1 MNIGYITVH
10 PANYINNQMTYH
22 FPKGNVEIFY
32 LQQRTNEKPWK
43 TSEAKQNRLSF
54 RSILRLLSFDEV
66 IFPGWYNWRMISL
79 YLLLKILGRRPS
91 LFLDHLND
99 NQSIEFV
106 KKVYIKLARRK
117 FVSTHTL
124 KNLLDINGL
133 TRVFVLPYGLT
144 DKSFYSKAS
153 NRGFNNVRSVFI
165 ANRFIERKG
174 WRNFLK
180 ASSDLNINLVEEL
193 RIAGTGELR
202 HEITA
207 KLKECYS
214 NVISL
219 GWLEVAEYC
228 EEMINCHVYL
238 HFSDFEPF
246 GIPPLDAFVL
256 GKIIVV
262 SDTTFSVLPF
272 KNSVGV
278 YIFKAGNAKSM
289 SNTLEKALS
298 DSVNISLNS
307 RYEDFVKYYPVYEQ

>member
-10 PANYINNQMTYH
+10 PANYINNQMDYH
-22 FPKGNVEIFY
+22 FPKGNMEIFY
-32 LQQRTNEKPWK
+32 LQERTNEKPWK
-43 TSEAKQNRLSF
+43 TSDAKQNRLSL
-54 RSILRLLSFDEV
+54 RGVLRLLSFDEV
-66 IFPGWYNWRMISL
+66 IFPGWYNWGMISL
-79 YLLLKILGRRPS
+79 YLLFKILGRRPS

-124 KNLLDINGL
+124 KNLLNNNGL
-133 TRVFVLPYGLT
+133 TRVSVLPYGLT

-153 NRGFNNVRSVFI
+153 NRGYNNIGRVFV

-180 ASSDLNINLVEEL
+180 ASSNLNINLIEEL

-202 HEITA
+202 VEITA
-207 KLKECYS
+207 KLKEYYS

-219 GWLEVAEYC
+219 GWIEVDEYR
-228 EEMINCHVYL
+228 EEMLNCQVYL

-256 GKIIVV
+256 GKRIVV
-262 SDTTFSVLPF
+262 SDTTFSILPF
-272 KNSVGV
+272 KNSPGV
-278 YIFKAGNAKSM
+278 YIFKSGDAKSM
-289 SNTLEKALS
+289 SINLEKALS
-298 DSVNISLNS
+298 DSISISLNS
-307 RYEDFVKYYPVYEQ
+307 RYEDFVKFYPVYEK